1 MSFRNGRGRMR
12 ALAGLTTVAAATVI
26 GSAGCAGTSYDQ
38 GGAASPTRPPVTSAA
53 GTTSPG
59 EPGRPG
65 AGRFAGKWFVH
76 GSSLGI
82 KPNGDGTI
90 VSNVGPCRRP
100 VQGRAAMCSER
111 TRFRFVLAP
120 DGTSL
125 TGRLTAIGF
134 ETWEGQKVPRS
145 VVGYSTDARVGDT
158 LTLHVAGPGL
168 LSTRWPLKHPLKEM
182 LLEGPGNPFWCKA
195 GTSNAEGLCG
205 A

>member
-1 MSFRNGRGRMR
+1 MR
-12 ALAGLTTVAAATVI
+12 ALSMLTTVAAATVL
-26 GSAGCAGTSYDQ
+26 GSAACAGTSYDA
-38 GGAASPTRPPVTSAA
+38 GGAVSPTTPPVTSAEGTTSA
-53 GTTSPG
+53 GTTSAG
-59 EPGRPG
+59 EPTRPG
-65 AGRFAGKWFVH
+65 TGRFAGKWFVH
-76 GSSLGI
+76 GSSLVI
-82 KPNGDGTI
+82 RPNGDGTI

-111 TRFRFVLAP
+111 TSYRFVLSP

-134 ETWEGQKVPRS
+134 ETWEGQKVPGS
-145 VVGYSTDARVGDT
+145 VVGYSTSARVGDT